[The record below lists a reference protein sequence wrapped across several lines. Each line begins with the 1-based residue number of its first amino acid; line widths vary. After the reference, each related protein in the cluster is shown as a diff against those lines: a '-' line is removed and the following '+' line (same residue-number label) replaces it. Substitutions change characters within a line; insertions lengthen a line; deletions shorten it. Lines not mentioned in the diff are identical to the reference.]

1 MPVEQPAIAIHVG
14 ALTEMA
20 FSRLIRALGREK
32 GILQG
37 QAALHALGVKELL
50 NANDLLRFANHLIGQ
65 GGVTESVGRALKV
78 TALLRGGGAKQK
90 SAEKT

>member
-1 MPVEQPAIAIHVG
+1 MPVEQPAIAVHLG

-20 FSRLIRALGREK
+20 FSRLVRALGRDK
-32 GILQG
+32 GTLQA
-37 QAALHALGVKELL
+37 QSALDALGLKELL
-50 NANDLLRFANHLIGQ
+50 SANDLLRFANYLITK

-90 SAEKT
+90 GVV